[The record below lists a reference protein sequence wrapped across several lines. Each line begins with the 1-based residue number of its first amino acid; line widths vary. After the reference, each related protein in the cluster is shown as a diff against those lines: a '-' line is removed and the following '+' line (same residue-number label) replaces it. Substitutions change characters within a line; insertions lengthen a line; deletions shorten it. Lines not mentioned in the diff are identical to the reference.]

1 MGIFKKKKFSKGQK
15 IYIPWMTKYGRITQ
29 IRGGLIR
36 IDVINPKP
44 GQQKELLAKEHEIE
58 NGE

>member
-1 MGIFKKKKFSKGQK
+1 MFNRTGFKKGQK
-15 IYIPWMTKYGRITQ
+15 VYIVWMQKYGRITQ

-44 GQQKELLAKEHEIE
+44 AQPKEIMAKPHEIE